1 MDKRNESSKEAIK
14 KALVR
19 LSKEKAYTDISIREL
34 CIEAEVSRSTFYNN
48 YKLFNDVI
56 AEMSAE
62 FMEKIKG
69 RRLGREFFDDIMKN
83 SDEFKL
89 LLEAGM
95 FGREFCLYLKE
106 LITEDINAANKKK
119 YGELSINTLTLY
131 HAYGIFGVLL
141 NLIENK
147 DASYFNEM
155 YSKCIE
161 SLMEV
166 IENFSAE

>member
-34 CIEAEVSRSTFYNN
+34 CMEAGVSRSTFYNN

-69 RRLGREFFDDIMKN
+69 RRLGWEFFDDIMKN